1 MELDRAPELNTPITP
16 PEYLRRPAR
25 HSSGLLE
32 RLATGA
38 TNWTGRNSAFACAMA
53 LVIGWLVS
61 GPIFHYSDR
70 WELFINTI
78 TSVVTF
84 VMVFVIQRA
93 QNKDTLAL
101 QLKVNELIAA
111 HKHAHNSLIAVERL
125 SEEELRALRDR
136 FVRLS
141 SSAAD
146 GATTARLDVEAGDG
160 TAALPAA
167 SGPAPDS
174 TRRTASGPCC

>member
-1 MELDRAPELNTPITP
+1 MQLDRAHDLNTVVTP
-16 PEYLRRPAR
+16 PAYLKRPA
-25 HSSGLLE
+25 HQSSGPLE
-32 RLATGA
+32 RLTTAA

-111 HKHAHNSLIAVERL
+111 Q
-125 SEEELRALRDR
+125 SEEELRAPPQ
-136 FVRLS
+136 
-141 SSAAD
+141 
-146 GATTARLDVEAGDG
+146 TARRRRGSTSRPRIARRVNWPGSAPTCTCCIWGQPRMID
-160 TAALPAA
+160 
-167 SGPAPDS
+167 SG
-174 TRRTASGPCC
+174 GH

>member
-1 MELDRAPELNTPITP
+1 MELGRKQDPNTLDTP
-16 PEYLRRPAR
+16 PEYLKRPAR
-25 HSSGLLE
+25 QSSGLLE
-32 RLATGA
+32 RLTTAA
-38 TNWTGRNSAFACAMA
+38 TNWTGRNSAFAAAMA
-53 LVIGWLVS
+53 LVIGWLAS

-70 WELFINTI
+70 WALFINTI

-125 SEEELRALRDR
+125 SEEELRALHDR
-136 FVRLS
+136 FVLLS
-141 SSAAD
+141 RSAAD
-146 GATTARLDVEAGDG
+146 GATTARLDVEAADH
-160 TAALPAA
+160 PA
-167 SGPAPDS
+167 
-174 TRRTASGPCC
+174 RT

>member
-1 MELDRAPELNTPITP
+1 MASTSGVAEAATRSFPKSIRRSFIHCASRYVNAVARARRQAAASDRFSFHAVPFSRESGKPLPHLGRCRRSAHHLHRSGGMELDRAPELNMPITP

-84 VMVFVIQRA
+84 VMVFVIQQA

-101 QLKVNELIAA
+101 Q
-111 HKHAHNSLIAVERL
+111 
-125 SEEELRALRDR
+125 
-136 FVRLS
+136 
-141 SSAAD
+141 
-146 GATTARLDVEAGDG
+146 
-160 TAALPAA
+160 
-167 SGPAPDS
+167 
-174 TRRTASGPCC
+174 